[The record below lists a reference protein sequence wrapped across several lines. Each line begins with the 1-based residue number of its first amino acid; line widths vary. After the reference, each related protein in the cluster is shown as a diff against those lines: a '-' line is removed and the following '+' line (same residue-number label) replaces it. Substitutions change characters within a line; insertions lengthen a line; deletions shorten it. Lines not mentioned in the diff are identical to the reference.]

1 VTPVTSPAASP
12 SETLADEVAR
22 TVQAPRP
29 GAVLTLFGVAT
40 VGFHLY
46 LVFSGLMPSLVTR
59 PLHFALALPWIFLFA
74 PAGSRLGRRLGWAC
88 MALGAVGAAYVVA
101 YSEALADQYGILQ
114 GPLQM
119 ALAVALI
126 IVTLEMAR
134 RAINIVLPLI
144 TLLVLAYGIFG
155 QYVPGSFGHD
165 PFALD
170 SFLGDLTISESGL
183 WSELTGLSADTIAP
197 FLILG
202 AFISAGAAGTG
213 FMSLSTQIAGRFRA
227 GAAKVAVLS
236 SALYGTISGSASA
249 NTASTGMVTIPAMKR
264 MGYPPSLAAATEAVA
279 STGGQIMPPLMGAG
293 IFVMAELLALPYTT
307 IMVAATPAAV
317 LFFVTAWIGV
327 HQYAIK
333 FDLKAMSPSELP
345 GWQRVLRTLPFFAV
359 PFGILI
365 FVLGWTAYTP
375 QYAAL
380 FATAATV
387 VLLCFDAAG
396 RIDLTHWLGRLQM
409 AVVDASRQIATI
421 AAILICAGLITGVFH
436 KTGVGVKI
444 TSLILSASDG
454 SLWLGL
460 ALTGLASLLLG
471 MELPTTAAYVICIAV
486 AGDALQSMGLTP
498 LYAHLFVFW
507 YALLCTITPPV
518 CGNVFIAAG
527 IAQTPWL
534 PVAGRSM
541 LLGVGLF
548 VLPLG
553 FIANPWLLKLAT
565 HPGLALLASAKIGV
579 GLWLISM
586 ALIRP
591 LRAWWLRPL
600 LLAAGL
606 VVIFFDAY
614 SWNDAARTATF
625 KF

>member
-1 VTPVTSPAASP
+1 MSATSEP
-12 SETLADEVAR
+12 STTESFVDQVAR
-22 TVQAPRP
+22 AAHVPRP
-29 GAVLTLFGVAT
+29 GLVITLFGVIT

-46 LVFSGLMPSLVTR
+46 LVFSGLIPNLITR
-59 PLHFALALPWIFLFA
+59 PLHFLLALPWIFVFA
-74 PAGSRLGRRLGWAC
+74 PAGTNLVRWFGWAC
-88 MALGAVGAAYVVA
+88 MVVGGAGAAYVA
-101 YSEALADQYGILQ
+101 IYSDRLSDQYGILQ

-119 ALAVALI
+119 TLAVALI
-126 IVTLEMAR
+126 VVALEMAR
-134 RAINIVLPLI
+134 RAINWVLPLI
-144 TLLVLAYGIFG
+144 TLLVLAYGVFG
-155 QYVPGSFGHD
+155 HHLTGTFGHD

-170 SFLGDLTISESGL
+170 SFLGDLVISESGL

-202 AFISAGAAGTG
+202 SFISAGAAGTG

-227 GAAKVAVLS
+227 GAAKVSVLS
-236 SALYGTISGSASA
+236 SAMYGTISGSASA

-307 IMVAATPAAV
+307 IMVAATPAAI
-317 LFFVTAWIGV
+317 LFFVTVWIGV

-333 FDLKAMSPSELP
+333 FDLKGMAPDELP
-345 GWQRVLRTLPFFAV
+345 GWARVARTLPFFAV
-359 PFGILI
+359 PFAILVY
-365 FVLGWTAYTP
+365 VLGWTAYTP

-387 VLLCFDAAG
+387 ALLSFDAAG
-396 RIDLTHWLGRLQM
+396 RIDIGHWIRRLQV
-409 AVVDASRQIATI
+409 AVVDAGRQIATI

-454 SLWLGL
+454 SLWVGL

-541 LLGVGLF
+541 MLGVGLF
-548 VLPLG
+548 LLPMG

-565 HPGLALLASAKIGV
+565 DPGMALLASAKIGI
-579 GLWLISM
+579 GLWLISV

-591 LRAWWLRPL
+591 VRWLWLRPVV
-600 LLAAGL
+600 LAVGAI
-606 VVIFFDAY
+606 VIFFDAY
-614 SWNDAARTATF
+614 SWNDAARTALF

>member
-1 VTPVTSPAASP
+1 MRDATGSSDGFADQVASAAR
-12 SETLADEVAR
+12 V
-22 TVQAPRP
+22 PRP
-29 GAVLTLFGVAT
+29 GLVITLFGVVT

-46 LVFSGLMPSLVTR
+46 LVFSGLIPNLITR
-59 PLHFALALPWIFLFA
+59 PLHFMLALPWIFVFA
-74 PAGSRLGRRLGWAC
+74 AAGSTPARWFGWAC
-88 MALGAVGAAYVVA
+88 LLLGALGAGYIVANSAAL
-101 YSEALADQYGILQ
+101 SDQYGILR
-114 GPLQM
+114 GPLQ
-119 ALAVALI
+119 LAIAVGLI
-126 IVTLEMAR
+126 VVTLEMAR

-144 TLLVLAYGIFG
+144 TLLVLAYGVFG
-155 QYVPGSFGHD
+155 HLLSGSFGHD
-165 PFALD
+165 RFALD
-170 SFLGDLTISESGL
+170 SFLGDLVISESGL

-213 FMSLSTQIAGRFRA
+213 FMSLSTQVAGRYRA

-317 LFFVTAWIGV
+317 LFFVTTWVGV

-333 FDLKAMSPSELP
+333 FDLKGMAASELP
-345 GWQRVLRTLPFFAV
+345 GWARVARTLPFFAV
-359 PFGILI
+359 PFGLLV

-387 VLLCFDAAG
+387 ALLGFDAAG
-396 RIDLTHWLGRLQM
+396 HIDLRHWLERLQV

-436 KTGVGVKI
+436 KTGIGVKI
-444 TSLILSASDG
+444 TSMILSASDG
-454 SLWLGL
+454 NLWVGLG
-460 ALTGLASLLLG
+460 LTGLASLLLG

-527 IAQTPWL
+527 IAKTPWL

-548 VLPLG
+548 VLPMG

-565 HPGLALLASAKIGV
+565 HPGLALLAGVKIGV
-579 GLWLISM
+579 GLWLISV

-591 LRAWWLRPL
+591 MRRGWLRPL
-600 LLAAGL
+600 LLALGL
-606 VVIFFDAY
+606 ATIFVDAY
-614 SWNDAARTATF
+614 QWNDAARTAAL